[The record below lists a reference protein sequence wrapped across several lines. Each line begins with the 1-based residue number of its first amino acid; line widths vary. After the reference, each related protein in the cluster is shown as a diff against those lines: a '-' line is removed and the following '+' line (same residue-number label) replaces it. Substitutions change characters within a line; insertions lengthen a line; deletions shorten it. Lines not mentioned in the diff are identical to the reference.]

1 MVETT
6 DDPVFKDKNKCVHT
20 YVSPRV
26 AYDMGLEHPLEC
38 PQGAKEEASAFKEA
52 KTEAKAPK

>member
-1 MVETT
+1 MSENKY
-6 DDPVFKDKNKCVHT
+6 DPPADPTFKDKNKCVHT

-38 PQGAKEEASAFKEA
+38 PGGKGEE
-52 KTEAKAPK
+52 